1 MNFGIKNNEEG
12 GKYIRACQVQE
23 VRFLSVGTE
32 LINDKDTLQVK
43 MCIIGEEDNKVES
56 KFNFWF
62 TTEKSSEITN
72 KQLMSWLNR
81 TCSQEY
87 LDANIIGKQFA
98 DLDAYA
104 AALNKALA
112 NKTIRILFGGREY
125 VNKEN
130 EVAVSAK
137 LIAFDSSEA
146 IVDGVVKPKVA
157 LEDSKLV
164 FNPMDKYHMERLAIA
179 PPTGETSM
187 VTSDGT
193 PEGEDDLPF

>member
-1 MNFGIKNNEEG
+1 MNFGINNNEEG
-12 GKYIRACQVQE
+12 GKYIRACQAQE

-32 LINDKDTLQVK
+32 IINDNNTLQVK
-43 MCIIGEEDNKVES
+43 MCLIGEEENKVES

-62 TTEKSSEITN
+62 MSDKNAEITN

-98 DLDAYA
+98 DLEAYA

-112 NKTIRILFGGREY
+112 GKTIRILFGGREY
-125 VNKEN
+125 VNKEG
-130 EVAVSAK
+130 EVATSAK

-157 LEDSKLV
+157 AEDSKLV
-164 FNPMDKYHMERLAIA
+164 FNPMDKYHMERLAVA

-187 VTSDGT
+187 VTNAVA
-193 PEGEDDLPF
+193 EGEDDLPF